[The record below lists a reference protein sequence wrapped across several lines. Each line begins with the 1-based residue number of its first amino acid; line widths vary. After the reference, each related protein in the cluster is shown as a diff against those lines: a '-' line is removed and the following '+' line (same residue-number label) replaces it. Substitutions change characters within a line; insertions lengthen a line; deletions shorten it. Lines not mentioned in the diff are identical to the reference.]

1 MTTQT
6 VSKLSSEQEAKFSI
20 SVNKKPVNV
29 DGPLITGLEIKEA
42 AIKQGVA
49 IELDF
54 VLAKV
59 APDHKEPIVG
69 DDDKVDVTEFK
80 TFTATAPDDNS

>member
-1 MTTQT
+1 MNTPT
-6 VSKLSSEQEAKFSI
+6 VSNPNSEHEAQFSI
-20 SVNKKPVNV
+20 SVNKKPVTV
-29 DGPLITGLEIKEA
+29 DEPLITGIEIKEA
-42 AIKQGVA
+42 AIKQDVQ

-54 VLAKV
+54 VLAEV
-59 APDHKEPIVG
+59 APDNKEPIVG

>member
-1 MTTQT
+1 MTTET
-6 VSKLSSEQEAKFSI
+6 VVELKPLHEEKFPI

-29 DGPLITGLEIKEA
+29 DGPLTTGLEIKEA
-42 AIKQGVA
+42 AIKQGVP
-49 IELDF
+49 IEIDF
-54 VLAKV
+54 LLAKV
-59 APDHKEPIVG
+59 GPDDKEPIVG